1 MAVLTK
7 AQLRTAIDAVFASM
21 QKISAE
27 QARGEYHDWIDSL
40 LDGESVVAGSG
51 ITVSR
56 SAGVVTVAAG
66 GAAAATGLPS
76 FVMTGAA
83 QPSDDVLTASITGVT
98 NSPPFPSVVYLI
110 TPSGLNRAA
119 VDLELRVNGDVSR
132 VRSLVD
138 FQGDA
143 LTARDL
149 DPAALYEL
157 LAHASPNEQYRLTEP
172 IPQRRQDF
180 DVAVFWS
187 TDNLDTET
195 VNATEYA
202 SLQTFGTPVIDT
214 PAMVGGDRGYRF
226 IGVPNEAPNI
236 APDVSRVWSFDLG
249 HEGDGRLRDDGI
261 ERVPAAEFAGQV
273 GGVTY
278 KWFRHQTRQGA
289 EDGDRWGEGRVIR
302 LEYLYL

>member
-1 MAVLTK
+1 M
-7 AQLRTAIDAVFASM
+7 R
-21 QKISAE
+21 KISAE

-40 LDGESVVAGSG
+40 LDSEAVVAGSG

-119 VDLELRVNGDVSR
+119 DDLELRVNGDVSR

-138 FQGDA
+138 FRGDA

-172 IPQRRQDF
+172 IPLRRQDF
-180 DVAVFWS
+180 DVVVFWS
-187 TDNLDTET
+187 DGDGDPDAVTENSAVDTFDTPILTSPAYTGTRSSTAYFLVGVPPEAPEIT
-195 VNATEYA
+195 VIASLRLRGIEMGFRQMSATERATFAGEIGGEPGRWYR
-202 SLQTFGTPVIDT
+202 SVSRQRFSNDQTFG
-214 PAMVGGDRGYRF
+214 
-226 IGVPNEAPNI
+226 
-236 APDVSRVWSFDLG
+236 
-249 HEGDGRLRDDGI
+249 EG
-261 ERVPAAEFAGQV
+261 AG
-273 GGVTY
+273 
-278 KWFRHQTRQGA
+278 
-289 EDGDRWGEGRVIR
+289 IR
-302 LEYLYL
+302 LTYEYI